1 MPSSLAHRIVQAI
14 RSVIGTDP
22 AGLHEPRFQGNERAY
37 LMECLDSTYV
47 SSVGAFVDRFEAGL
61 AAYTG
66 ATHAV
71 ATVNGTAALHTA
83 LLLAGVQA
91 GDEVLV
97 PALTFVATANAV
109 SYCGAWPH
117 FVDSEA
123 RTLGIDPSALREYLQ
138 RVVVR
143 QDSLSI
149 NRETGR
155 VLRALVPVH
164 ALGHPVNMV
173 ELLAVAEE
181 YNLVLVEDAAESL
194 GSTWLGRHT
203 GTFGRMGILSFNG
216 NKIITTGGGGCI
228 LTDDTALA
236 HRARHLTTTAKLPH
250 RWAFEHD
257 RIAYNYRMPNLNAAL
272 GCAQLESLPDLLA
285 SKRRLHSA
293 YAQAF
298 ATVSGVSLLTEPD
311 GANSNYWLPALIL
324 DETMADERDA
334 ILTAT
339 HEAGLMT
346 RPLWTLMPHLSQ
358 FAHCPKADLPVA
370 ESLVRRVINIPGS
383 AFLI

>member
-14 RSVIGTDP
+14 KSVIGPDP

-66 ATHAV
+66 AAHAV
-71 ATVNGTAALHTA
+71 ATVNGTAALHAA

-91 GDEVLV
+91 DDEVLV

-143 QDSLSI
+143 QGSLSI

-194 GSTWLGRHT
+194 GSTWQGRHT

-228 LTDDTALA
+228 LTDDTTLA

-285 SKRRLHSA
+285 SKRRLHRA

-346 RPLWTLMPHLSQ
+346 RPLWTLMPHLSP
-358 FAHCPKADLPVA
+358 FAHCPKATLPVA